1 MKNIQAKVLTEKGFS
16 TEKINISEIIDR
28 VKTSYIP
35 LENDLDNMLIVPPLI
50 NMHTHIGDA
59 FIKNMDVKLPKNV
72 PDLVGPPHGLKH
84 RLLRAT
90 QPSTIITGMIEAIQT
105 MDMTGVACFCD
116 FRENAVPGISYLRKA
131 IEQSHTSIKSC
142 IMGRPEEMSYNQKEI
157 ATILHHADGIGLS
170 SISEWEFSDIESIA
184 NDTHKAGKLFAIH
197 ASECIREDIVKILTL
212 QPSFLIHCTHAT
224 KKDLELIKKNKI
236 PIVICPRSNHFFG
249 IPLHLD
255 IMKKVGNTLFIGT
268 DNAMIHSPSI
278 LDEIQFIKQLYPS
291 VFSLED
297 LFLMATFQP
306 RKALNL
312 IDSIPDSTLPASLLV
327 VHQKS
332 LAIMMG

>member
-1 MKNIQAKVLTEKGFS
+1 MQNSKAKILTEKGFIARHI
-16 TEKINISEIIDR
+16 EISDILKR
-28 VKTSYIP
+28 VKVKY
-35 LENDLDNMLIVPPLI
+35 NQNMKLDNMLIVPPFF

-59 FIKNMDVKLPKNV
+59 FIKKMDMKLPRTV
-72 PDLVGPPHGLKH
+72 PDLVAPPHGLKH
-84 RLLRAT
+84 RLLRSVD
-90 QPSTIITGMIEAIQT
+90 PHTIIAGMIEAIRT
-105 MDMTGVACFCD
+105 MDENGISYFCD
-116 FRENAVPGISYLRKA
+116 FRENAVPGISYLREA
-131 IEQSHTSIKSC
+131 IQQSHTTIKGC
-142 IMGRPEEMSYNQKEI
+142 IMGRPEGLSYDQREI
-157 ATILHHADGIGLS
+157 AEILHHADGIGLS
-170 SISEWEFSDIESIA
+170 SISEWEFSEIESIA
-184 NDTHKAGKLFAIH
+184 NDTHKAGKFFAVH
-197 ASECIREDIVKILTL
+197 ASESTREDIEKILAL

-224 KKDLELIKKNKI
+224 KKDLERIKTNKV
-236 PIVICPRSNHFFG
+236 PIVICPRSNHYFG

-268 DNAMIHSPSI
+268 DNAMMHSPSI
-278 LDEIQFIKQLYPS
+278 LDEIQFIMQKYPS